1 MRVTVKML
9 EARIHYL
16 NKLTN
21 SPWKPYEWCSI
32 EGKYKGQIGNY
43 HLDGAYGGYK
53 LARMCS
59 EGGSITNV
67 LNCGYETKRDL
78 LKLIEAFQRGIE
90 ETQAA

>member
-1 MRVTVKML
+1 MRVTIKML
-9 EARIHYL
+9 ESRVAYL
-16 NKLTN
+16 NKITN
-21 SPWKPYEWCSI
+21 SPASCYDHNKD
-32 EGKYKGQIGNY
+32 GKWIANIGNY

-53 LARMCS
+53 LCRVTS
-59 EGGSITNV
+59 EGGAVTNV